1 MVAKLYRLRTP
12 VADPAG
18 WTFVML
24 SPAQNRAVVQ
34 WLLRHSTRPQKA
46 VDLWAVFFEY
56 LHFETGE
63 IMLTRD
69 AMAEAIGSDASTITK
84 VTAELEWIG
93 AISRRREP
101 RNGPVRYFMN
111 ARVATHLPFKARE
124 RAQAEAS
131 PLELGPPEKGRKR
144 PKLAPVE

>member
-34 WLLRHSTRPQKA
+34 WLLRFSTRPQKA

-111 ARVATHLPFKARE
+111 ARVATHLPNKARE

-131 PLELGPPEKGRKR
+131 PLKLVPPEKPKKR
-144 PKLAPVE
+144 PQPVPVE